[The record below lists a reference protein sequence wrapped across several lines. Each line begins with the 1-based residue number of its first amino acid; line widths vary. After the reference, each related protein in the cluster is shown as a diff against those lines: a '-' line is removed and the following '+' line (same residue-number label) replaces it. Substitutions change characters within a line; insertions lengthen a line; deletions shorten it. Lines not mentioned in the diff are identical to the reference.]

1 MGDVFPRF
9 SARRSDVGQQKSLTV
24 YAGQA
29 RCFGR
34 GGRIRTDDLRVMSTR
49 FQYRDVSFLPSVKP
63 LSQINRDFAIASYRH
78 VQACI
83 L

>member
-9 SARRSDVGQQKSLTV
+9 SARPRNFLSVECRSDVGQQKSLTV

-34 GGRIRTDDLRVMSTR
+34 GGRIRTDDLRVMSPT
-49 FQYRDVSFLPSVKP
+49 
-63 LSQINRDFAIASYRH
+63 SYQTAPPRNW
-78 VQACI
+78 VMP
-83 L
+83 